1 MTVLQLSEA
10 NIIGTVIAFILG
22 LFIVPLV
29 IAFSEKKGLM
39 DQPNARKIHSHPI
52 PRLGG
57 VSIWVCTVL
66 SFFALIILSY
76 YPHRSLLSGL
86 LLGSSLMFLLGL
98 VDDIYGLSA
107 KFKFIIQISIATIVF
122 CLGVKITS
130 VFVPF
135 IGLVGLHPLLSYILT
150 IGWIVGIS
158 NAVNFIDGV
167 DGLAGS
173 VITISSVTLGLIAVA
188 LVPSDVVI
196 SLVAFILAGSMLG
209 FLTYNFHPAK
219 IFMGDSGAL
228 FAGFLLATL
237 SVMYSMK
244 SADCKMYIPLLVLAV
259 PILDIT
265 FSSLRRI
272 LKGTSPFV
280 ADAEHIHHKLL
291 NLGLSQNKAVLL
303 LVAFTIFT
311 GWLATCIAAYDTT
324 KYFVYAVIMSIV
336 MIVLNRHAKI
346 GENNKE

>member
-1 MTVLQLSEA
+1 MTLMQLSEA
-10 NIIGTVIAFILG
+10 NIIGAVIAFIIG
-22 LFIVPLV
+22 LFLVPL
-29 IAFSEKKGLM
+29 IISFSEKKGLL
-39 DQPNARKIHSHPI
+39 DQPNDRKIHSHPI

-57 VSIWVCTVL
+57 VAIWICTIL
-66 SFFALIILSY
+66 SFFALILLSY
-76 YPHRSLLSGL
+76 YPHRSLLSGI

-98 VDDIYGLSA
+98 IDDIYGLSA
-107 KFKFIIQISIATIVF
+107 KFKFVVQISIATIVF
-122 CLGVKITS
+122 CLGVKIS
-130 VFVPF
+130 SIFLPI
-135 IGLVGLHPLLSYILT
+135 IGLIDLNPIISYILT
-150 IGWIVGIS
+150 IGWIVGIC

-173 VITISSVTLGLIAVA
+173 VITISSVTLGLFAVA
-188 LVPSDVVI
+188 LVPSDTV
-196 SLVAFILAGSMLG
+196 SALLAFILAGSMLG

-228 FAGFLLATL
+228 FGGFLLATL

-244 SADCKMYIPLLVLAV
+244 TTDVKMYLPLLILSV

-291 NLGLSQNKAVLL
+291 NLGLSQNKAVLV
-303 LVAFTIFT
+303 LVVFSILMGA
-311 GWLATCIAAYDTT
+311 LATEIAASDTT
-324 KYFVYAVIMSIV
+324 KYFIYAVIMSTV
-336 MIVLNRHAKI
+336 MIILNRHAKI
-346 GENNKE
+346 GEGK

>member
-29 IAFSEKKGLM
+29 ITFSEKKGLM
-39 DQPNARKIHSHPI
+39 DQPNARKIHSHPT

-57 VSIWVCTVL
+57 ISIWVCTVL

-98 VDDIYGLSA
+98 VDDVYGLSA
-107 KFKFIIQISIATIVF
+107 KFKFVIQISIATIVF
-122 CLGVKITS
+122 CLGVKINA
-130 VFVPF
+130 VYIPF
-135 IGLVGLHPLLSYILT
+135 FGPVDLHPLMSYFIT
-150 IGWIVGIS
+150 IGWITGIS

-173 VITISSVTLGLIAVA
+173 VVTISSVTLGLIALA
-188 LVPSDVVI
+188 LVPSDIVI

-219 IFMGDSGAL
+219 IFMGDSGSL

-244 SADCKMYIPLLVLAV
+244 SVDCKMYVPILVLAV
-259 PILDIT
+259 PIVDIT

-291 NLGLSQNKAVLL
+291 NLGLSQNKAVLV
-303 LVAFTIFT
+303 LVAFSILM
-311 GWLATCIAAYDTT
+311 GWLATNIAASDTT
-324 KYFVYAVIMSIV
+324 KYFVYAVIMSAV
-336 MIVLNRHAKI
+336 MIILNRHAKI